1 MITYGGVLMS
11 FFTLRS
17 RDSKQ
22 IETPPPPKITFVLS
36 GGGPRGAMQV
46 GALRALLEEGIR
58 PDMVVGTSIG
68 AINGAFL
75 ARFGYSPETI
85 DRMIEVWDDA
95 ARGDFAPGDF
105 IRAMLRTLLPGI
117 NSQSYLEQARDFYAR
132 HGITPE
138 LRFRDLDGPELYI
151 IAADIHHHRRVIFG
165 ENPDD
170 PVLDSMLASAAIPPW
185 LPPIKMADG
194 LMVDG
199 GAVSDLPIE
208 PALRHG
214 ATEIIAL
221 DLFHPLPPEQPV
233 KGLTSLLDRVFTT
246 MENRHIELEL
256 QLAELMDVP
265 VHRWKLYYDQRIPFW
280 DLSHTHNLIHHGYEL
295 TKEYLTQMA
304 NRLETE
310 RPDPE
315 NDAPMPNSWTE
326 RLEAI
331 LHRIRAD

>member
-1 MITYGGVLMS
+1 MPLFAS
-11 FFTLRS
+11 KS
-17 RDSKQ
+17 RQ
-22 IETPPPPKITFVLS
+22 PNQTETAPPRKMTFVLS

-46 GALRALLEEGIR
+46 GALRALLEMDIR

-75 ARFGYSPETI
+75 ARFGYSFETI
-85 DRMIEVWDDA
+85 ERMIEVWDDA

-117 NSQSYLEQARDFYAR
+117 KSQSYLQQAREFYAR

-138 LRFRDLDGPELYI
+138 LRFRDLDGPELFI

-170 PVLDSMLASAAIPPW
+170 LVLDSMLASAAIPPW
-185 LPPIKMADG
+185 LPPIQMADG

-221 DLFHPLPPEQPV
+221 DLFHPLPPDQPV
-233 KGLTSLLDRVFTT
+233 KGLTGLLDRVFTT

-295 TKEYLTQMA
+295 TKEYLAQMA

-310 RPDPE
+310 NPGSE
-315 NDAPMPNSWTE
+315 NDAPTPISWTE
-326 RLEAI
+326 RLETI
-331 LHRIRAD
+331 LLRFRAD